1 MYFIVGLILGIFL
14 ITIIG
19 MGIFFFSS
27 NRKSKL
33 QREIDAIPPIKKA
46 ETRFLRF

>member
-14 ITIIG
+14 ISIIG
-19 MGIFFFSS
+19 MGIFFTS

-33 QREIDAIPPIKKA
+33 QMEIDAIPPIKKA